1 MMIDARRVV
10 RNALAHFESGD
21 RILLAV
27 SGGADSLLLAAATN
41 LEAIKVGIQLSAL
54 VIDHQLQNGS
64 GEVALSA
71 QKKLIEL
78 GITEAKIS
86 QVEVIGNVS
95 SGGSG
100 GNGGM
105 EAAARRVRYEAL
117 DAEADRIGAVAI
129 FLGHTEDD
137 LAETV
142 LLGLARGSGTR
153 SLSGMAFHVGR
164 YVRPFLEL
172 TRAQVLTACK
182 ESGIEFWSDPQN
194 EELHFA
200 RVRVRNEIL
209 PKMEKEIGPGISKAL
224 ARTSRILREDA
235 DALDLIAGD
244 IFASLADPAEIPIES
259 ISELPIA
266 VRKRVIKRAIEAMGA
281 PTLSAEQILEVDAL
295 VGAWKGQGA
304 VALAGGITARRDS
317 GRLTLS
323 K

>member
-1 MMIDARRVV
+1 MMIDARRAA
-10 RNALAHFESGD
+10 RNALAHFEPGD

-41 LEAIKVGIQLSAL
+41 LEAIKVGIQLSAI
-54 VIDHQLQNGS
+54 VVDHQLQSGS
-64 GEVALSA
+64 DEVAALT
-71 QKKLIEL
+71 QKRLGEL
-78 GITEAKIS
+78 GITTVKIS
-86 QVEVIGNVS
+86 QVEVIGA
-95 SGGSG
+95 
-100 GNGGM
+100 GGM
-105 EAAARRVRYEAL
+105 EAAARRARYDAL
-117 DAEADRIGAVAI
+117 DAEADRIGAAAI

-172 TRAQVLTACK
+172 TRAQVLAACK
-182 ESGIEFWSDPQN
+182 ESGIEYWSDPHNQD
-194 EELHFA
+194 LSFA

-235 DALDLIAGD
+235 DALDLIAGE
-244 IFASLADPAEIPIES
+244 IFANLADPTQIPIES
-259 ISELPIA
+259 ISELPVA
-266 VRKRVIKRAIEAMGA
+266 VRKRVIKRAIEAMGV
-281 PTLSAEQILEVDAL
+281 PTLTAEQILEVEAL
-295 VGAWKGQGA
+295 VGEWKGQGA

>member
-10 RNALAHFESGD
+10 RNALAHFEPGD

-27 SGGADSLLLAAATN
+27 SGGADSLLLAATTN
-41 LEAIKVGIQLSAL
+41 LEASKVGIQLSAL
-54 VIDHQLQNGS
+54 VVDHQLQNGS

-78 GITEAKIS
+78 GITEANIS
-86 QVEVIGNVS
+86 QVEVIGNV
-95 SGGSG
+95 

-105 EAAARRVRYEAL
+105 EAAARRARYEAL

-172 TRAQVLTACK
+172 SRAQVLTACK

-194 EELHFA
+194 EDLSFA

-244 IFASLADPAEIPIES
+244 IFASLADPAQIPIEL

-281 PTLSAEQILEVDAL
+281 PSLSAEQILEVEAL
-295 VGAWKGQGA
+295 VGGWRGQGA

>member
-10 RNALAHFESGD
+10 RNALAHFEPGD

-27 SGGADSLLLAAATN
+27 SGGADSLLLAATTN
-41 LEAIKVGIQLSAL
+41 LEASKVGIQLSAL
-54 VIDHQLQNGS
+54 VVDHQLQNGS

-78 GITEAKIS
+78 GITEANIS
-86 QVEVIGNVS
+86 QVEVIGNV
-95 SGGSG
+95 

-105 EAAARRVRYEAL
+105 EAAARRARYEAL

-172 TRAQVLTACK
+172 SRAQVLTACK

-194 EELHFA
+194 EDLSFA

-244 IFASLADPAEIPIES
+244 IFASLADPAQIPIEL

-281 PTLSAEQILEVDAL
+281 PSLSAEQILEVEAL

>member
-10 RNALAHFESGD
+10 RNALAHFEPGD

-27 SGGADSLLLAAATN
+27 SGGADSLLLAATTN
-41 LEAIKVGIQLSAL
+41 LEASKVGIQLSAL
-54 VIDHQLQNGS
+54 VVDHQLQNGS

-78 GITEAKIS
+78 GITEANIS
-86 QVEVIGNVS
+86 QVEVIGNV
-95 SGGSG
+95 

-105 EAAARRVRYEAL
+105 EAAARHARYEAL

-172 TRAQVLTACK
+172 SRAQVLTACK

-194 EELHFA
+194 EDLSFA

-244 IFASLADPAEIPIES
+244 IFASLADPAQIPIEL

-281 PTLSAEQILEVDAL
+281 PSLSAEQILEVEAL
-295 VGAWKGQGA
+295 VGGWKGQGA

>member
-1 MMIDARRVV
+1 MMIDARRAT
-10 RNALAHFESGD
+10 RNALAYFEPGD

-41 LEAIKVGIQLSAL
+41 LEAVKVGIQLSAI
-54 VIDHQLQNGS
+54 VVDHQLQSGS
-64 GEVALSA
+64 GEVAELTQKRLS
-71 QKKLIEL
+71 EL
-78 GITEAKIS
+78 GITEVKIS
-86 QVEVIGNVS
+86 QVEVVGA
-95 SGGSG
+95 
-100 GNGGM
+100 GGM
-105 EAAARRVRYEAL
+105 EAAARRARYEAL
-117 DAEADRIGAVAI
+117 DTEADRIGAVAI

-153 SLSGMAFHVGR
+153 SLSGMAFRIGK

-172 TRAQVLTACK
+172 TRSQVLAACK
-182 ESGIEFWSDPQN
+182 ESGIEFWNDPQN
-194 EELHFA
+194 QELNFA

-235 DALDLIAGD
+235 DALDLIAGE
-244 IFASLADPAEIPIES
+244 IFTNLADPSQIPIES
-259 ISELPIA
+259 ISDLPIA
-266 VRKRVIKRAIEAMGA
+266 VRKRVIKQAIEAMGA
-281 PTLSAEQILEVDAL
+281 PSLSAEQILEVEAL
-295 VGAWKGQGA
+295 VGAWKGQGP

>member
-10 RNALAHFESGD
+10 RNALAHFEPGD

-41 LEAIKVGIQLSAL
+41 LEASKIGIQLSAL
-54 VIDHQLQNGS
+54 VVDHQLQNGS

-78 GITEAKIS
+78 GITEANIS
-86 QVEVIGNVS
+86 QVEVIGNV
-95 SGGSG
+95 GNV

-105 EAAARRVRYEAL
+105 EAAARRARYEAL
-117 DAEADRIGAVAI
+117 DTEADRIGAVAI

-194 EELHFA
+194 EDLSFA

-244 IFASLADPAEIPIES
+244 IFASLADPAQIPIEL

-266 VRKRVIKRAIEAMGA
+266 VRKRVIKRAIDAMGA
-281 PTLSAEQILEVDAL
+281 PSLSAEQILEVEAL

>member
-1 MMIDARRVV
+1 MMIDARRAA
-10 RNALAHFESGD
+10 RNALAHFEPGD

-41 LEAIKVGIQLSAL
+41 LEASKVGIQLNAL
-54 VIDHQLQNGS
+54 VVDHQLQNGS
-64 GEVALSA
+64 GDVALSA

-78 GITEAKIS
+78 GITEAKVT
-86 QVEVIGNVS
+86 QVLVS
-95 SGGSG
+95 NNS

-105 EAAARRVRYEAL
+105 EAAARTARYKAL
-117 DAEADRIGAVAI
+117 DDEADRIGAAAI

-172 TRAQVLTACK
+172 TRAQVLAACK
-182 ESGIEFWSDPQN
+182 ESGIEFWSDPHN
-194 EELHFA
+194 EELSFA
-200 RVRVRNEIL
+200 RVRVRTEIL
-209 PKMEKEIGPGISKAL
+209 PRMEKEIGPGISKAL

-244 IFASLADPAEIPIES
+244 LFASLVDPTQIPIEL
-259 ISELPIA
+259 IADLPTA

-281 PTLSAEQILEVDAL
+281 PPLTAEQILEVDAL

>member
-1 MMIDARRVV
+1 MIDARRAV
-10 RNALAHFESGD
+10 RNALAHFEPGD

-41 LEAIKVGIQLSAL
+41 LEASKVGIQLNAL
-54 VIDHQLQNGS
+54 VVDHQLQNGS
-64 GEVALSA
+64 GDVALSA

-78 GITEAKIS
+78 GITEAKVT
-86 QVEVIGNVS
+86 QVLVS
-95 SGGSG
+95 NNS

-105 EAAARRVRYEAL
+105 EAAARTARYKAL
-117 DAEADRIGAVAI
+117 DDEADRIGAAAI

-172 TRAQVLTACK
+172 TRAQVLAACK
-182 ESGIEFWSDPQN
+182 ESGIEFWSDPHN
-194 EELHFA
+194 EELSFA
-200 RVRVRNEIL
+200 RVRVRTEIL
-209 PKMEKEIGPGISKAL
+209 PRMEKEIGPGISKAL

-244 IFASLADPAEIPIES
+244 LFTSLVDPTQIPIEL
-259 ISELPIA
+259 IADLPTA

-281 PTLSAEQILEVDAL
+281 PTLTAEQILEVDAL

>member
-10 RNALAHFESGD
+10 RNALAHFEPGD

-27 SGGADSLLLAAATN
+27 SGGADSLLLAATTN
-41 LEAIKVGIQLSAL
+41 LEASKVGIQLSAL
-54 VIDHQLQNGS
+54 VVDHQLQNGS

-78 GITEAKIS
+78 GITEANIS
-86 QVEVIGNVS
+86 QVEVIGNV
-95 SGGSG
+95 

-105 EAAARRVRYEAL
+105 EAAARRARYEAL

-172 TRAQVLTACK
+172 SRAQVLTACK

-194 EELHFA
+194 EDLSFA

-244 IFASLADPAEIPIES
+244 IFASLADPAQIPIEL

-281 PTLSAEQILEVDAL
+281 PSLSAEQILEVEAL
-295 VGAWKGQGA
+295 VGGWKGQGA

>member
-1 MMIDARRVV
+1 MMIDARRAA
-10 RNALAHFESGD
+10 RNALAHFEPGD

-41 LEAIKVGIQLSAL
+41 LEASKVGIQLNAL
-54 VIDHQLQNGS
+54 VVDHQLQNGS
-64 GEVALSA
+64 GDVALSA

-78 GITEAKIS
+78 GITEAKVT
-86 QVEVIGNVS
+86 QVLVS
-95 SGGSG
+95 NNS

-105 EAAARRVRYEAL
+105 EAAARTARYKAL
-117 DAEADRIGAVAI
+117 DDEADRIGAAAI

-142 LLGLARGSGTR
+142 LLGLGRGSGTR
-153 SLSGMAFHVGR
+153 SFSGMAFHVGR

-172 TRAQVLTACK
+172 TRAQVLAACK
-182 ESGIEFWSDPQN
+182 ESGIEFWSDPHN
-194 EELHFA
+194 EELSFA
-200 RVRVRNEIL
+200 RVRVRTEIL
-209 PKMEKEIGPGISKAL
+209 PRMEKEIGPGISKAL

-244 IFASLADPAEIPIES
+244 LFTSLVDPTQIPIEL
-259 ISELPIA
+259 IADLPTA

-281 PTLSAEQILEVDAL
+281 PTLTAEQILEVDAL

>member
-1 MMIDARRVV
+1 MMIDARRAV
-10 RNALAHFESGD
+10 RNALAHFEPGD

-41 LEAIKVGIQLSAL
+41 LEASKVGIQLNAL
-54 VIDHQLQNGS
+54 VVDHQLQNGS
-64 GEVALSA
+64 GDVALSA

-78 GITEAKIS
+78 GITEAKVA
-86 QVEVIGNVS
+86 QVLVNKNV
-95 SGGSG
+95 
-100 GNGGM
+100 GNGGL
-105 EAAARRVRYEAL
+105 EAAARRARYEAL
-117 DAEADRIGAVAI
+117 EAEADRIGAVAI

-153 SLSGMAFHVGR
+153 SLSGMAFQVGR

-172 TRAQVLTACK
+172 TRAQVLAACK
-182 ESGIEFWSDPQN
+182 ESGIEYWSDPHNQDPS
-194 EELHFA
+194 FA

-209 PKMEKEIGPGISKAL
+209 PIMEKEIGPGISLAL

-235 DALDLIAGD
+235 DALDLIAGEL
-244 IFASLADPAEIPIES
+244 FASLADPAQIPIELIAEVPS
-259 ISELPIA
+259 A

-281 PTLSAEQILEVDAL
+281 PTLTAEQILEVDAL

>member
-10 RNALAHFESGD
+10 RNALAHFEPGD

-41 LEAIKVGIQLSAL
+41 LEANKVGIQLSAL
-54 VIDHQLQNGS
+54 VVDHQLQNGS
-64 GEVALSA
+64 GEVALGA

-86 QVEVIGNVS
+86 QVEVSSNVS
-95 SGGSG
+95 
-100 GNGGM
+100 NGGT
-105 EAAARRVRYEAL
+105 EAAARRARYEAL

-172 TRAQVLTACK
+172 TRAQVLSACK

-194 EELHFA
+194 EELSFA

>member
-1 MMIDARRVV
+1 MMIDARRAV
-10 RNALAHFESGD
+10 RNALAHFEPGD

-27 SGGADSLLLAAATN
+27 SGGADSLLLAAATK
-41 LEAIKVGIQLSAL
+41 LEASKVGIQLNAL
-54 VIDHQLQNGS
+54 VVDHQLQNGS
-64 GEVALSA
+64 GEVALEA
-71 QKKLIEL
+71 QKKIIEL
-78 GITEAKIS
+78 GITETNIS
-86 QVEVIGNVS
+86 QVLVNEKV
-95 SGGSG
+95 
-100 GNGGM
+100 GNGGL
-105 EAAARRVRYEAL
+105 EAAARRARYEAL

-153 SLSGMAFHVGR
+153 SLSGMAFQVGR

-172 TRAQVLTACK
+172 TRAQVLAACK
-182 ESGIEFWSDPQN
+182 ESGIEYWSDPQN
-194 EELHFA
+194 EELSFA

-244 IFASLADPAEIPIES
+244 IFSTLADPTQIPIES
-259 ISELPIA
+259 LSELPIA
-266 VRKRVIKRAIEAMGA
+266 VRKRVIKRAIEAIGA
-281 PTLSAEQILEVDAL
+281 PTLTAEQILEVDAL
-295 VGAWKGQGA
+295 IGAWKGQGA

>member
-10 RNALAHFESGD
+10 RNALAHFEPGD

-41 LEAIKVGIQLSAL
+41 LEANKVGIQLSAL
-54 VIDHQLQNGS
+54 VVDHQLQNGS
-64 GEVALSA
+64 GEVALGA

-86 QVEVIGNVS
+86 QVEVISNVS
-95 SGGSG
+95 
-100 GNGGM
+100 NGGT

-172 TRAQVLTACK
+172 TRAQVLSACK

-194 EELHFA
+194 EELSFA

>member
-1 MMIDARRVV
+1 MMIDARRAV
-10 RNALAHFESGD
+10 RNALAHFEPGD

-41 LEAIKVGIQLSAL
+41 LEAIKVGIQLNAL
-54 VIDHQLQNGS
+54 VVDHQLQNGS
-64 GEVALSA
+64 GDVALTA
-71 QKKLIEL
+71 KKKLIEL
-78 GITEAKIS
+78 GITNTNVA
-86 QVEVIGNVS
+86 QVLVNDHV
-95 SGGSG
+95 
-100 GNGGM
+100 GNGGL
-105 EAAARRVRYEAL
+105 ESAARTARYKAL
-117 DAEADRIGAVAI
+117 DDEADRIGAVAI

-153 SLSGMAFHVGR
+153 SLSGMAFQVGR

-172 TRAQVLTACK
+172 TRAQVLAACK
-182 ESGIEFWSDPQN
+182 EGGIEFWSDPHNQD
-194 EELHFA
+194 LSFA

-209 PKMEKEIGPGISKAL
+209 PRMEKEIGPGVSKAL

-244 IFASLADPAEIPIES
+244 LFESLADPTQIPIELIADVPS
-259 ISELPIA
+259 A

-281 PTLSAEQILEVDAL
+281 PTLTAEQILEVDAL
-295 VGAWKGQGA
+295 IGAWKGQGP

>member
-10 RNALAHFESGD
+10 RNALAHFEPGD

-27 SGGADSLLLAAATN
+27 SGGADSLLLAAATK
-41 LEAIKVGIQLSAL
+41 LEASKVGIQLNAL
-54 VIDHQLQNGS
+54 VVDHQLQNGS
-64 GEVALSA
+64 GEVALEA

-78 GITEAKIS
+78 GITETNIS
-86 QVEVIGNVS
+86 QVLVNDNV
-95 SGGSG
+95 
-100 GNGGM
+100 GNGGL
-105 EAAARRVRYEAL
+105 EAAARRARYEAL

-153 SLSGMAFHVGR
+153 SLSGMAFQVSR

-172 TRAQVLTACK
+172 TRAQVLAACK
-182 ESGIEFWSDPQN
+182 ESGIEYWSDPQN
-194 EELHFA
+194 EELSFA

-244 IFASLADPAEIPIES
+244 IFSTLADPTQIPVES
-259 ISELPIA
+259 LSELPIA
-266 VRKRVIKRAIEAMGA
+266 VRKRVIKRAIEAIGA
-281 PTLSAEQILEVDAL
+281 PTLTAEQILEVDAL

>member
-10 RNALAHFESGD
+10 RNALAHFEPGD

-41 LEAIKVGIQLSAL
+41 LEASKVGIALSAL
-54 VIDHQLQNGS
+54 VVDHQLQNGS
-64 GEVALSA
+64 GEVALGA
-71 QKKLIEL
+71 QKKLIKL

-86 QVEVIGNVS
+86 QVEVVGNV
-95 SGGSG
+95 

-105 EAAARRVRYEAL
+105 EAAARRARYAAL

-182 ESGIEFWSDPQN
+182 ESGIEFWSDPHN
-194 EELHFA
+194 EELSFA

-244 IFASLADPAEIPIES
+244 IFASLADPTQIPIEL

-281 PTLSAEQILEVDAL
+281 PTISAEQILEVEAL
-295 VGAWKGQGA
+295 VAAWKGQGA

>member
-1 MMIDARRVV
+1 MMIDARRAA
-10 RNALAHFESGD
+10 RNALAHFEPGD

-41 LEAIKVGIQLSAL
+41 LEASKVGIQLNAL
-54 VIDHQLQNGS
+54 VVDHQLQNGS
-64 GEVALSA
+64 GDVAASA
-71 QKKLIEL
+71 QKKLFEL
-78 GITEAKIS
+78 GITEAK
-86 QVEVIGNVS
+86 VAEVLVS
-95 SGGSG
+95 NNSGS
-100 GNGGM
+100 GGM
-105 EAAARRVRYEAL
+105 EAAARSARYKAL
-117 DAEADRIGAVAI
+117 DDEADLIGAVAI

-172 TRAQVLTACK
+172 TRAQVLAACK

-194 EELHFA
+194 DDLSFA
-200 RVRVRNEIL
+200 RVRVRNELL

-244 IFASLADPAEIPIES
+244 LFATLVDPAQIPIEL
-259 ISELPIA
+259 ILELPSA
-266 VRKRVIKRAIEAMGA
+266 VRKRIIKRAIEAMGA
-281 PTLSAEQILEVDAL
+281 PTLTAEQILEVDAL

-304 VALAGGITARRDS
+304 VALAGGITVRRDS

>member
-10 RNALAHFESGD
+10 RNALAHFEPGD

-27 SGGADSLLLAAATN
+27 SGGADSLLLASATN

-54 VIDHQLQNGS
+54 VVDHQLQNGS
-64 GEVALSA
+64 GEVALGA

-78 GITEAKIS
+78 GITDANVV
-86 QVEVIGNVS
+86 QVLVDENL
-95 SGGSG
+95 
-100 GNGGM
+100 GNGGL
-105 EAAARRVRYEAL
+105 EASARRARYEAL
-117 DAEADRIGAVAI
+117 DAEADRISAVAI

-153 SLSGMAFHVGR
+153 SLSGMAFQVGR

-172 TRAQVLTACK
+172 SRAQVLAACK
-182 ESGIEFWSDPQN
+182 ESGIEYWSDPHNQD
-194 EELHFA
+194 LSFA

-209 PKMEKEIGPGISKAL
+209 PIMEKEIGPGISKAL

-244 IFASLADPAEIPIES
+244 IFASLADPAQIPIELIAEVPS
-259 ISELPIA
+259 A

-281 PTLSAEQILEVDAL
+281 PTLTAEQIVEVDAL

>member
-1 MMIDARRVV
+1 MMNDARRAA
-10 RNALAHFESGD
+10 RNALAHFEPGD

-41 LEAIKVGIQLSAL
+41 LEASKVGIQLNAL
-54 VIDHQLQNGS
+54 VVDHQLQKDS
-64 GEVALSA
+64 EQVALTA
-71 QKKLIEL
+71 QKKLVEF
-78 GITEAKIS
+78 GITEVHVT
-86 QVEVIGNVS
+86 QVLVNEDV
-95 SGGSG
+95 
-100 GNGGM
+100 GNGGL
-105 EAAARRVRYEAL
+105 EAAARRARYDAL
-117 DAEADRIGAVAI
+117 DVEADRIGAVAI

-153 SLSGMAFHVGR
+153 SLSGMAFQVGR

-172 TRAQVLTACK
+172 TRAQVLAACQ
-182 ESGIEFWSDPQN
+182 ESGIEYWSDPHNQ
-194 EELHFA
+194 EMSFA

-209 PKMEKEIGPGISKAL
+209 PMMEKEIGPGISKAL

-244 IFASLADPAEIPIES
+244 LFASLADPTQIPIELIAEVPS
-259 ISELPIA
+259 A
-266 VRKRVIKRAIEAMGA
+266 VRKRVIKQAIEAMGA
-281 PTLSAEQILEVDAL
+281 PTLTAEQILEVDAL
-295 VGAWKGQGA
+295 VAAWKGQGP

>member
-1 MMIDARRVV
+1 MMIDARRAT
-10 RNALAHFESGD
+10 RNALAYFEPGD

-41 LEAIKVGIQLSAL
+41 LEAVKVGIQLSAI
-54 VIDHQLQNGS
+54 VVDHQLQSGS
-64 GEVALSA
+64 GKVAELTQKRLS
-71 QKKLIEL
+71 EL
-78 GITEAKIS
+78 GITEVKIF
-86 QVEVIGNVS
+86 QVEVVGA
-95 SGGSG
+95 
-100 GNGGM
+100 GGM
-105 EAAARRVRYEAL
+105 EAAARRARYEAL
-117 DAEADRIGAVAI
+117 DTEADRIGAVAI

-153 SLSGMAFHVGR
+153 SLSGMAFQVGK

-172 TRAQVLTACK
+172 TRSQVLAACK
-182 ESGIEFWSDPQN
+182 ESGIEFWDDPQN
-194 EELHFA
+194 QELGFA

-235 DALDLIAGD
+235 DALDLIAGE
-244 IFASLADPAEIPIES
+244 IFTNLADPTQIPIES
-259 ISELPIA
+259 ISDLPIA
-266 VRKRVIKRAIEAMGA
+266 VRKRVIKQAIEAMGA
-281 PTLSAEQILEVDAL
+281 PSLSAEQILEVEAL
-295 VGAWKGQGA
+295 VGAWKGQGP

>member
-10 RNALAHFESGD
+10 RNALAHFEPGD

-41 LEAIKVGIQLSAL
+41 LEASKVGIQLSAL
-54 VIDHQLQNGS
+54 VVDHQLQNGS

-86 QVEVIGNVS
+86 QVEVIGNV
-95 SGGSG
+95 

-105 EAAARRVRYEAL
+105 EAAARRARYEAL
-117 DAEADRIGAVAI
+117 DTEADRIGAVAI

-194 EELHFA
+194 QDLSFA

-244 IFASLADPAEIPIES
+244 IFASLADPAQIPIEL

-266 VRKRVIKRAIEAMGA
+266 VRKRVIKRAIEAIGA
-281 PTLSAEQILEVDAL
+281 PTLTAEQILEVEAL

>member
-1 MMIDARRVV
+1 MMNDARRAA
-10 RNALAHFESGD
+10 RNALAHFEPGD

-41 LEAIKVGIQLSAL
+41 LEASKVGIQLNAL
-54 VIDHQLQNGS
+54 VVDHQLQKDS
-64 GEVALSA
+64 EQVALTA
-71 QKKLIEL
+71 QKKLVEF
-78 GITEAKIS
+78 GITEVNVT
-86 QVEVIGNVS
+86 QVLVNEDV
-95 SGGSG
+95 
-100 GNGGM
+100 GNGGL
-105 EAAARRVRYEAL
+105 EAAARRARYDAL
-117 DAEADRIGAVAI
+117 DVEADRIGAVAI

-153 SLSGMAFHVGR
+153 SLSGMAFQVGR

-172 TRAQVLTACK
+172 TRAQVLAACQ
-182 ESGIEFWSDPQN
+182 ESGIEYWSDPHNQ
-194 EELHFA
+194 EMSFA

-209 PKMEKEIGPGISKAL
+209 PMMEKEIGPGISKAL

-244 IFASLADPAEIPIES
+244 LFASLADPTQIPIELIAEVPS
-259 ISELPIA
+259 A

-281 PTLSAEQILEVDAL
+281 PTLTAEQILEVDAL
-295 VGAWKGQGA
+295 VAAWKGQGP

>member
-10 RNALAHFESGD
+10 RNALAHFEPGD

-27 SGGADSLLLAAATN
+27 SGGADSLLLAATTN
-41 LEAIKVGIQLSAL
+41 LEASKVGIALSAL
-54 VIDHQLQNGS
+54 VVDHQLQNGS

-78 GITEAKIS
+78 GITEANIS
-86 QVEVIGNVS
+86 QVEVIGNV
-95 SGGSG
+95 

-105 EAAARRVRYEAL
+105 EAAARRARYEAL

-172 TRAQVLTACK
+172 SRAQVLTACK

-194 EELHFA
+194 EDLSFA

-244 IFASLADPAEIPIES
+244 IFASLADPAQIPIEL

-281 PTLSAEQILEVDAL
+281 PSLSAEQILEVEAL

>member
-1 MMIDARRVV
+1 MIDARRVV
-10 RNALAHFESGD
+10 RNALAHFEPGD

-27 SGGADSLLLAAATN
+27 SGGADSLLLASATN

-54 VIDHQLQNGS
+54 VVDHQLQNGS
-64 GEVALSA
+64 GEVALGA

-78 GITEAKIS
+78 GITDANVV
-86 QVEVIGNVS
+86 QVLVDENL
-95 SGGSG
+95 
-100 GNGGM
+100 GNGGL
-105 EAAARRVRYEAL
+105 EASARRARYEAL
-117 DAEADRIGAVAI
+117 DAEADRISAVAI

-153 SLSGMAFHVGR
+153 SLSGMAFQVGR

-172 TRAQVLTACK
+172 SRAQVLAACK
-182 ESGIEFWSDPQN
+182 ESGIEYWSDPHNQD
-194 EELHFA
+194 LSFA

-209 PKMEKEIGPGISKAL
+209 PIMEKEIGPGISKAL

-244 IFASLADPAEIPIES
+244 IFASLADPAQIPIELIAEVPS
-259 ISELPIA
+259 A

-281 PTLSAEQILEVDAL
+281 PTLTAEQIVEVDAL

>member
-1 MMIDARRVV
+1 MMIDARRAA
-10 RNALAHFESGD
+10 RNALAHFEPGD

-41 LEAIKVGIQLSAL
+41 LEAIKVGIQLSAI
-54 VIDHQLQNGS
+54 VVDHQLQSGS
-64 GEVALSA
+64 DEVAALT
-71 QKKLIEL
+71 QKRLGEL
-78 GITEAKIS
+78 GITTVKIS
-86 QVEVIGNVS
+86 QVEVIGA
-95 SGGSG
+95 
-100 GNGGM
+100 GGM
-105 EAAARRVRYEAL
+105 EAAARRARYDAL
-117 DAEADRIGAVAI
+117 DAEADRIGAAAI

-172 TRAQVLTACK
+172 TRAQVLAACK
-182 ESGIEFWSDPQN
+182 ESGIEYWSDPHNQD
-194 EELHFA
+194 LSFA

-209 PKMEKEIGPGISKAL
+209 PKMEQEIGPGISKAL

-235 DALDLIAGD
+235 DALDLIAGE
-244 IFASLADPAEIPIES
+244 IFANLADPTQIPIES
-259 ISELPIA
+259 ISELPVA
-266 VRKRVIKRAIEAMGA
+266 VRKRVIKRAIEAMGV
-281 PTLSAEQILEVDAL
+281 PTLTAEQILEVEAL
-295 VGAWKGQGA
+295 VGEWKGQGA

>member
-1 MMIDARRVV
+1 MIDARRAV
-10 RNALAHFESGD
+10 RNALAHFEPGD

-41 LEAIKVGIQLSAL
+41 LEASKVGIQLNAL
-54 VIDHQLQNGS
+54 VVDHQLQNGS
-64 GEVALSA
+64 GDVALSA

-78 GITEAKIS
+78 GITEAKVA
-86 QVEVIGNVS
+86 QVLVNKDV
-95 SGGSG
+95 
-100 GNGGM
+100 GNGGL
-105 EAAARRVRYEAL
+105 EAAARRARYEAL
-117 DAEADRIGAVAI
+117 EAEADRIGAVAI

-153 SLSGMAFHVGR
+153 SLSGMAFQVGR

-172 TRAQVLTACK
+172 TRAQVLAACK
-182 ESGIEFWSDPQN
+182 ESGIEYWSDPHNQDPS
-194 EELHFA
+194 FA

-209 PKMEKEIGPGISKAL
+209 PIMEKEIGPGISLAL

-235 DALDLIAGD
+235 DALDLIAGEL
-244 IFASLADPAEIPIES
+244 FASLADPAQIPIELIAEVPS
-259 ISELPIA
+259 A

-281 PTLSAEQILEVDAL
+281 PTLTAEQILEVDAL
-295 VGAWKGQGA
+295 VGAWKGQGP

-323 K
+323 E

>member
-1 MMIDARRVV
+1 MIDARRAA
-10 RNALAHFESGD
+10 RNALAHFEPGD

-41 LEAIKVGIQLSAL
+41 LEASKVGIQLHAL
-54 VIDHQLQNGS
+54 VVDHQLQNGS
-64 GEVALSA
+64 GDVAASA
-71 QKKLIEL
+71 QKKLIGL
-78 GITEAKIS
+78 GITEVKVA
-86 QVEVIGNVS
+86 QVLVS
-95 SGGSG
+95 NNS

-105 EAAARRVRYEAL
+105 EAAARSARYKAL
-117 DAEADRIGAVAI
+117 DDEADRIGAVAI

-172 TRAQVLTACK
+172 TRAQVLAACK

-194 EELHFA
+194 EDSSFA

-209 PKMEKEIGPGISKAL
+209 PRMEKEIGPGISKAL

-244 IFASLADPAEIPIES
+244 LFATLVDPTQIPIEL
-259 ISELPIA
+259 ISELPSA

-281 PTLSAEQILEVDAL
+281 PTLTAEQIQEVDAL
-295 VGAWKGQGA
+295 IGAWKGQGA
-304 VALAGGITARRDS
+304 VALAGGITVRRDS

-323 K
+323 R

>member
-1 MMIDARRVV
+1 MMIDARRAT
-10 RNALAHFESGD
+10 RNALAYFEPGD

-41 LEAIKVGIQLSAL
+41 LEAVKVGIQLSAI
-54 VIDHQLQNGS
+54 VVDHQLQSGS
-64 GEVALSA
+64 GKVAELTQKRLS
-71 QKKLIEL
+71 EL
-78 GITEAKIS
+78 GITEVKIS
-86 QVEVIGNVS
+86 QVEVVGA
-95 SGGSG
+95 
-100 GNGGM
+100 GGM
-105 EAAARRVRYEAL
+105 EAAARRARYEAL
-117 DAEADRIGAVAI
+117 DTEADRIGAVAI

-153 SLSGMAFHVGR
+153 SLSGMAFQVGK

-172 TRAQVLTACK
+172 TRSQVLAACK
-182 ESGIEFWSDPQN
+182 ESGIEFWDDPQN
-194 EELHFA
+194 QELGFA

-235 DALDLIAGD
+235 DALDLIAGE
-244 IFASLADPAEIPIES
+244 IFTNLADPTQIPIES
-259 ISELPIA
+259 ISDLPIA
-266 VRKRVIKRAIEAMGA
+266 VRKRVIKQAIEAMGA
-281 PTLSAEQILEVDAL
+281 PSLSAEQILEVEAL
-295 VGAWKGQGA
+295 VGAWKGQGP

>member
-10 RNALAHFESGD
+10 RNALAHFEPGD

-41 LEAIKVGIQLSAL
+41 LEASKVGIQLSAL
-54 VIDHQLQNGS
+54 VVDHQLQNGS

-86 QVEVIGNVS
+86 QVEVIGNV
-95 SGGSG
+95 

-105 EAAARRVRYEAL
+105 EAAARRARYEAL

-153 SLSGMAFHVGR
+153 SLSGMVFHVGR

-194 EELHFA
+194 QDLSFA

-244 IFASLADPAEIPIES
+244 IFASLADPAQIPIEL

-266 VRKRVIKRAIEAMGA
+266 VRKRVIKRAIEAIGA
-281 PTLSAEQILEVDAL
+281 PTLTAEQILEVEAL

-323 K
+323 KQ

>member
-10 RNALAHFESGD
+10 RNALAHFEPGD

-41 LEAIKVGIQLSAL
+41 LEASKIGIALSAL
-54 VIDHQLQNGS
+54 VVDHQLQNGS
-64 GEVALSA
+64 GEVALGA
-71 QKKLIEL
+71 QKKLIKL

-86 QVEVIGNVS
+86 QVEVVGNV
-95 SGGSG
+95 

-105 EAAARRVRYEAL
+105 EAAARRARYEAL

-172 TRAQVLTACK
+172 TRAQVLSACK
-182 ESGIEFWSDPQN
+182 ESGIEFWSDPHN
-194 EELHFA
+194 EELSFA

-244 IFASLADPAEIPIES
+244 IFASLADPTQIPIEL

-281 PTLSAEQILEVDAL
+281 PTISAEQILEVEAL
-295 VGAWKGQGA
+295 VAAWKGQGA

>member
-1 MMIDARRVV
+1 MIDARRVV
-10 RNALAHFESGD
+10 RNALAHFEPGD

-41 LEAIKVGIQLSAL
+41 LEARKVGIQLSAL
-54 VIDHQLQNGS
+54 VVDHQLQNGS
-64 GEVALSA
+64 GEVALGA

-86 QVEVIGNVS
+86 QVEVIGNV
-95 SGGSG
+95 
-100 GNGGM
+100 GNGGI

-117 DAEADRIGAVAI
+117 NAEADRIGAVAI

-182 ESGIEFWSDPQN
+182 ESGIEFWSDPHN
-194 EELHFA
+194 EELSFA

-244 IFASLADPAEIPIES
+244 IFASLADPTQIPIES
-259 ISELPIA
+259 ISKLPIA

-281 PTLSAEQILEVDAL
+281 PSLSAEQILEVEAL